1 MKSFFLS
8 LFLLSFFTL
17 GKALSIKR
25 ISPNAEI
32 SLLTCYPGY
41 ESWQAYGH
49 SAVRIKDDSFD
60 IVFNYG
66 TFDFSVPNFNSKF
79 LRGKLPYALSIN
91 DFDVFMEEYQL
102 ENRTVLEQTINLSF
116 EKKQKIY
123 NFLIWNAQP
132 ENREYYYDFVYN
144 NCCTKIRDLFEAQL
158 KPLQYKDA
166 PKITLRKML
175 DPYND
180 YNEWQDL
187 GIDLLLGARLD
198 KVPDQYEKMFL
209 PIDLQNA
216 FDLTPNLVEKENT
229 LFEAK
234 IMPAPFVKI
243 TPGLVFWVLFI
254 GLLIFAIRRG
264 NGIPFGKIG
273 PFIILFATG
282 LVGSILLFMW
292 FGTDH
297 LCTKI
302 NLNLLWAMPLNLF
315 FAFFVF
321 KPKLPIIISHFLRFY
336 RILLILVLIFWVL
349 IPQQFHQSLIPILL
363 IIILFI
369 STILPL
375 QNEKVIK

>member
-8 LFLLSFFTL
+8 LSLITFFVI
-17 GKALSIKR
+17 GKAQ
-25 ISPNAEI
+25 PNLKLTPRAEI

-49 SAVRIKDDSFD
+49 SALRIKDDSFD
-60 IVFNYG
+60 IVYNYG

-79 LRGKLPYALSIN
+79 LRGKLPYSLSLCHFN
-91 DFDVFMEEYQL
+91 EFMEDYHI

-116 EKKQKIY
+116 EKKQKIF

-144 NCCTKIRDLFEAQL
+144 NCCTKIRDLFKEEL

-166 PKITLRKML
+166 PKPTLRQML

-198 KVPDQYEKMFL
+198 KIPDPYIKMFL

-216 FDLTPNLVEKENT
+216 FDLTPNLIEKENT

-234 IMPAPFVKI
+234 IMPAPIVKI
-243 TPGLVFWVLFI
+243 TPGLVFWILFI
-254 GLLIFAIRRG
+254 CLLIFAIRRG

-273 PFIILFATG
+273 PFIVLFFTG
-282 LVGSILLFMW
+282 LIGCILLFMW

-302 NLNLLWAMPLNLF
+302 NLNLLWAMPFNLF

-321 KPKLPIIISHFLRFY
+321 KPKLPNIISHILRFY
-336 RILLILVLIFWVL
+336 RIILILTLIFWTL
-349 IPQQFHQSLIPILL
+349 IPQQFHQSLIPIIL